1 MCPPRSM
8 TFWCQ
13 VGITFRVRNLH
24 SRHLAALALV
34 GWYLMMPPDS
44 AKIPHD
50 VDSDTPISRWI
61 VVINFPD
68 EDSCEKALTDIQ
80 NNQQDP
86 VTLDKTGKLKRLQK
100 NDAALG
106 KARALNAA
114 CLASDDIRLKGK
126 KSQ

>member
-1 MCPPRSM
+1 
-8 TFWCQ
+8 
-13 VGITFRVRNLH
+13 VRNLH
-24 SRHLAALALV
+24 SRHLAALAIV

-50 VDSDTPISRWI
+50 VDSETPISRWI
-61 VVINFPD
+61 VVTNFPD
-68 EDSCEKALTDIQ
+68 EDTCEKALTDIQ

-86 VTLDKTGKLKRLQK
+86 VTLDKTGKLARLKK
-100 NDAALG
+100 NDVALG
-106 KARALNAA
+106 KARAVNAA

>member
-1 MCPPRSM
+1 
-8 TFWCQ
+8 
-13 VGITFRVRNLH
+13 VRHLH

-50 VDSDTPISRWI
+50 VDSDTPISRW
-61 VVINFPD
+61 VVVTTFPD
-68 EDSCEKALTDIQ
+68 EDGCEKALTDIQ
-80 NNQQDP
+80 NSQQDP